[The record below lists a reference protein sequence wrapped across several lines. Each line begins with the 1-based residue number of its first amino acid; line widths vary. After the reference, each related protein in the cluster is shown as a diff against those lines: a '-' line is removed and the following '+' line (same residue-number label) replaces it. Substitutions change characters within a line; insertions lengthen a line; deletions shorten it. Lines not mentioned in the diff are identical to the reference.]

1 MTPAIVLTWPTR
13 PTDDLSVHVHRIIHA
28 VTSLGGAVGWLGPPS
43 QEQSDAWLLPLLD
56 EVNGDDAALCV
67 ATVDSLP
74 AALGC
79 SRRDAGVIF
88 QHRAQISKVMAHP
101 HSRGLGLGELIVSS
115 LVVDARAK
123 GIETLRL
130 SARGNNHL
138 AIQLYERLGFTVW
151 GRLPD
156 AIEVGDLRFDD
167 VHLYLQFDR
176 PSAVRLM
183 GSLPEGPGPR
193 LPMGIRP
200 TPTGLR
206 PPPRPSRPDARAGR
220 RT

>member
-79 SRRDAGVIF
+79 WRRDAGVIF
-88 QHRAQISKVMAHP
+88 QHRAQISKVMADP

-183 GSLPEGPGPR
+183 GSLPEGPGSSVAH
-193 LPMGIRP
+193 GYQVDAD
-200 TPTGLR
+200 G
-206 PPPRPSRPDARAGR
+206 SRAAP
-220 RT
+220 